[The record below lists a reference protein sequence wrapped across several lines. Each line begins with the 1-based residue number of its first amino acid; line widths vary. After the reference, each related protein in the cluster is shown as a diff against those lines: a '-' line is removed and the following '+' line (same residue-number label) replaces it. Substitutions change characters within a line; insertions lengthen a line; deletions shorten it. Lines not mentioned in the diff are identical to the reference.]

1 MFCYAGTKD
10 KRKQG
15 PKMLAAKSDAAAQ
28 AFQKRE
34 SLSVLQG
41 LPLAERA
48 ERAVLNHG
56 KGNFRYA
63 SPGED
68 TATSAGTR

>member
-1 MFCYAGTKD
+1 
-10 KRKQG
+10 
-15 PKMLAAKSDAAAQ
+15 MLAAKSDAAAQ

-34 SLSVLQG
+34 SLAALQG

-56 KGNFRYA
+56 KGNFR
-63 SPGED
+63 
-68 TATSAGTR
+68 

>member
-1 MFCYAGTKD
+1 M
-10 KRKQG
+10 
-15 PKMLAAKSDAAAQ
+15 MAAKSQAAAQ

-34 SLSVLQG
+34 SLSALQG

-56 KGNFRYA
+56 KEGFRWVEINCRKMSVLWGMDGA
-63 SPGED
+63 
-68 TATSAGTR
+68 